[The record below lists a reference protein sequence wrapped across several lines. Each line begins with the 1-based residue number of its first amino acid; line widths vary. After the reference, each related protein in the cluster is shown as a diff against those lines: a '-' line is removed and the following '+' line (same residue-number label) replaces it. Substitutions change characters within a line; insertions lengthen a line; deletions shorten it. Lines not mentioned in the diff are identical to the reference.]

1 MTKAEL
7 LSLSRDELIARA
19 REAGVADPDAKT
31 RADLVDALA
40 KLLEPATSGNA
51 AEPPAPKPRGF
62 FGRARALIARVIE
75 KGLHLPTPATFRDNV
90 REETARAPLP
100 TVTLARIYLSQG
112 HDARA
117 AEVLRDVLS
126 RDPHDAEAR
135 DLLASIAGQPAPPA
149 EPRVVEVPN
158 SSTLAGPPPASPVVV
173 TSAPAAIDDGAA
185 PDALVE
191 VAPPPGLQTSDS
203 GGSGPKPMLDDT
215 PLPARY
221 DVDEA
226 VVMSVDPTTAY
237 VYWEIR
243 AETKRA
249 LRDRA
254 PHGRLVVRLSL
265 GFEGRE
271 ARRDIYPDTDIGDVF
286 VDELPEGARI
296 RATLGFLV
304 DDAFTPLAQ
313 GPATT
318 SPPATMA
325 TRLAD
330 SLASWTPAHTELLEG
345 PLPPAVALS
354 IALAHTTDPSLRP
367 QLDVL
372 ARVPGFRLVGE
383 GSAGSEEDVD
393 ALGSSEDGETD
404 PHEAR
409 AALLGR
415 GLADGP
421 PGAGAG
427 ETRRRRRGTGPLA
440 RTLALGSSDL
450 LTPIGSSEAFLRGR

>member
-19 REAGVADPDAKT
+19 REAGVAEPEAKT

-40 KLLEPATSGNA
+40 KLVEPAQAPAA
-51 AEPPAPKPRGF
+51 AEPPAQKPRGF

-112 HDARA
+112 HPTRA
-117 AEVLRDVLS
+117 AEVLRDVLA
-126 RDPHDAEAR
+126 RDPRDAEATE
-135 DLLASIAGQPAPPA
+135 LLASIDAP
-149 EPRVVEVPN
+149 RDVVATASVAPTPT
-158 SSTLAGPPPASPVVV
+158 SSTLAGPAPIVAPSAAVAPPVV
-173 TSAPAAIDDGAA
+173 SEPRG
-185 PDALVE
+185 ALVE
-191 VAPPPGLQTSDS
+191 VAPPPALVAS

-215 PLPARY
+215 PLPDRY

-226 VVMSVDPTTAY
+226 IVMSVDPTTAY

-243 AETKRA
+243 PETKRA
-249 LRDRA
+249 LRAQA

-265 GFEGRE
+265 GFDGRE

-286 VDELPEGARI
+286 VDELPDGARI

-304 DDAFTPLAQ
+304 DDVFTLLSR

-330 SLASWTPAHTELLEG
+330 SLASWTPEHTEMLQG
-345 PLPPAVALS
+345 PLPAAVALS

-372 ARVPGFRLVGE
+372 ARVPGFRLVDDG
-383 GSAGSEEDVD
+383 AGGADDE
-393 ALGSSEDGETD
+393 LGASPSDDDNQAYE
-404 PHEAR
+404 HEAR
-409 AALLGR
+409 AVLLGL
-415 GLADGP
+415 GLEDGP
-421 PGAGAG
+421 SRAG
-427 ETRRRRRGTGPLA
+427 EPRRARRARAPLA

-450 LTPIGSSEAFLRGR
+450 LTPLGSSEALLRAR